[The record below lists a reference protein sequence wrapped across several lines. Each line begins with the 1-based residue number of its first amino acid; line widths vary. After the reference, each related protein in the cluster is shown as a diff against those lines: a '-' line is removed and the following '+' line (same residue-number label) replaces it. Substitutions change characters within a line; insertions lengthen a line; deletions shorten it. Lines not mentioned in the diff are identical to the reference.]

1 MRKSKW
7 GMGTMSLEFWRNV
20 SVVWIAIHAFILFLI
35 PTAIAYFLVRGI
47 NWVLAKTKLGFSK
60 AQGFSRQVNQKTDAL
75 SERVAAPLIA
85 AHGKASRVQR
95 VGKSFLS

>member
-1 MRKSKW
+1 
-7 GMGTMSLEFWRNV
+7 MSLEFWRNL
-20 SVVWIAIHAFILFLI
+20 SVVWIALHAFVLFLI

-60 AQGFSRQVNQKTDAL
+60 AQGFSRQVNEKTEAL
-75 SERVAAPLIA
+75 SERVAAPVIA
-85 AHGKASRVQR
+85 GHSKVSGWRR